1 MPKPSVHE
9 ERPRL
14 KACSRMS
21 YAEKGPES
29 TKFVLR
35 SLACKCTCKTLAAA
49 ECIAVASRSCSDVRV
64 LASAAHMCVCMCFCL
79 FVCPFVLI
87 FCLFRFGLFVCLLVR
102 LFVCS
107 FVRLFVCLCSLVFL
121 RACSRGQQPC
131 LVCHSLQRAEPAFCC
146 RVHSQQEVHS
156 KSVVVSL

>member
-64 LASAAHMCVCMCFCL
+64 LASAAHMCVYVF
-79 FVCPFVLI
+79 
-87 FCLFRFGLFVCLLVR
+87 LFVCLSVCFDFLLVSFWFVC
-102 LFVCS
+102 LFACS
-107 FVRLFVCLCSLVFL
+107 FVRLFVRSFVCLSVFVGVL
-121 RACSRGQQPC
+121 ACLFQRPATLSC
-131 LVCHSLQRAEPAFCC
+131 LS
-146 RVHSQQEVHS
+146 
-156 KSVVVSL
+156 